1 MRRWHLEGVGIEA
14 LKLNAA
20 PVPTPGHGEV
30 LVRVKAA
37 AINARD
43 LGILAGHYPN
53 KPGVVPFSDGAGI
66 IEAVGPGVSGFAAG
80 DAVMGCFYPFW
91 ESGPADENNRT
102 SLGCNLDG
110 MLAEYA
116 LVPASGLVLKPAT
129 LDFAEAATLPCA
141 ALTAWT
147 ALYTEGG
154 LRPGQ
159 TVLVQGTG
167 GVAIFALQLAKLS
180 HARVILLSGSDAKL
194 ERAKALGADVGIN
207 YRETPEWS
215 AAVLDATGGKGAD
228 IVVEVGGQDTLAQSL
243 GSVRVGGRIS
253 VVGVLSGLVAP
264 VPVPPILFR
273 HVTLSGITVGHR
285 ADFRALAAAVDAAG
299 LKPVI
304 DRRFAFEDAVS
315 AFAELPTGKHFGKL
329 VVDVDRS

>member
-1 MRRWHLEGVGIEA
+1 MRRWQIEGVGIEA
-14 LKLNAA
+14 LKLNDA
-20 PVPTPGHGEV
+20 PVPMPGHGEV

-53 KPGVVPFSDGAGI
+53 KPDVVPFSDGAGI

-91 ESGPADENNRT
+91 KSGPADENNRA

-194 ERAKALGADVGIN
+194 ERAKTLGADVGIN

-228 IVVEVGGQDTLAQSL
+228 IIVEVGGQDTLAQSL

-253 VVGVLSGLVAP
+253 VVGVLSGLVAS

-273 HVTLSGITVGHR
+273 HIYLSGITVGHR
-285 ADFRALAAAVDAAG
+285 TDFRALAAAVDVAG

-315 AFAELPTGKHFGKL
+315 VFADLPTGNHFGKL
-329 VVDVDRS
+329 VVDVAP